1 MSKKSYFGVN
11 GVARNVKSW
20 PVGIRNVARKAKSGY
35 FGVGGVA
42 RQFLSGV
49 DPVLNNNDWA
59 TIRAVSD
66 AGQGANYWSVGD
78 TKTITING
86 TVGKTTFSNL
96 SVDAF
101 ILGFNH
107 NSSREGTNRIHFKI
121 GKISGVHI
129 ALCDSN
135 YGNSGSSA
143 SYFQMNASNTNS
155 GGWNGSSMRKTLL
168 GNSGTP
174 TSPPSNSLL
183 AALPTDLRTV
193 MKAVTKYS
201 DNTGGGSNTASYVT
215 STTDYLFLLSEF
227 EYHGARTNANSAEKN
242 YQAQYDYFKAGNSK
256 IHYKH
261 NATGTAA
268 NAWCRSVSSRN
279 SDGFCRVSTDGS
291 ARSNTAYYS
300 YGVAP
305 GFAV

>member
-1 MSKKSYFGVN
+1 MGKVIVSGAAPQMSVPSTFPPMGT
-11 GVARNVKSW
+11 A
-20 PVGIRNVARKAKSGY
+20 
-35 FGVGGVA
+35 
-42 RQFLSGV
+42 
-49 DPVLNNNDWA
+49 LNDMTWEQ
-59 TIRAVSD
+59 IRAISD
-66 AGQGANYWSVGD
+66 AGKAADYFNLGD

-86 TVGKTTFSNL
+86 KVGNTTFSNL
-96 SVDAF
+96 SIDAF
-101 ILGFNH
+101 IIGFNH
-107 NSSREGTNRIHFKI
+107 NSAREGANRIHFKI

-135 YGNSGSSA
+135 YGSSGSSA

-174 TSPPSNSLL
+174 TSPPSGSLL
-183 AALPTDLRTV
+183 AALPADLRAV

-201 DNTGGGSNTASYVT
+201 DNTGGGSDTASYVT
-215 STTDYLFLLSEF
+215 STTDYLFLLSEY
-227 EYHGARTNANSAEKN
+227 EYHGTRTYANSAEKN
-242 YQAQYDYFKAGNSK
+242 YQAQYDYYKAGNSK

-268 NAWCRSVSSRN
+268 YAWCRSVSSSASRT
-279 SDGFCRVSTDGS
+279 FCRVYTDGS
-291 ARSNTAYYS
+291 AAGIIAYYS

-305 GFAV
+305 GFAA